1 MFRAAVMALL
11 CILVLTY
18 QGSAREIIE
27 YKDAEMIRQ
36 EEQGVM
42 VFKTKDGEIK
52 AKPSLSFK
60 AFDKDGKA
68 MPSGV
73 GGALDKDKDTP
84 HSMQVL
90 KIGNVMD
97 IKVDMTNA
105 KAIGLLQEAHLVKG
119 EFLTGKVGNPITKN
133 KPDDKPKT
141 KSKDDSKA
149 EDAAKKNTVYSKVT
163 IKAVDDTE
171 LTFEDEGK
179 TVTVQIPK
187 NFKLLGFS
195 GTAMKASERGRVLK
209 VGNVVDVTTKK
220 DKDKEVVTEIK
231 WQPKAGGKGK

>member
-1 MFRAAVMALL
+1 MLRAFFALST
-11 CILVLTY
+11 IVVLAHLTL
-18 QGSAREIIE
+18 AAEIKE
-27 YKDAEMIRQ
+27 YKEAELIRQ
-36 EEQGVM
+36 EERGFM

-52 AKPSLSFK
+52 VQPSLKFT
-60 AFDKDGKA
+60 AYDKDGKA

-73 GGALDKDKDTP
+73 FGAIDKDKDTP
-84 HSMQVL
+84 HSLQAL

-97 IKVDMTNA
+97 IKIEVVRGKPA
-105 KAIGLLQEAHLVKG
+105 FLEEARLVKG
-119 EFLTGKVGNPITKN
+119 ELLTGREGNKITKN

-141 KSKDDSKA
+141 KPKDEGKTD
-149 EDAAKKNTVYSKVT
+149 EAAKKNSVYSKVT
-163 IKAVDDTE
+163 IKAVDDAE

-187 NFKLLGFS
+187 NFKLFGFS
-195 GTAMKASERGRVLK
+195 GTAMKASERNRVLK

-231 WQPKAGGKGK
+231 WQPKAAGKGK